1 MLVEAEI
8 TFHNKTEIKVMA
20 QIFVGRALISTCV
33 VGPGEIQSLL
43 SKSLRNDIFCK
54 NGATGWELARRL
66 DSDARSFTLSEHQR
80 RYSIHETKDNDPLDL
95 VTKSALAGKRSM
107 K

>member
-43 SKSLRNDIFCK
+43 SK
-54 NGATGWELARRL
+54 
-66 DSDARSFTLSEHQR
+66 
-80 RYSIHETKDNDPLDL
+80 
-95 VTKSALAGKRSM
+95 
-107 K
+107 